1 MAETTYTRTDRV
13 YIDESGSDV
22 YRQLKSGANAQPE
35 DAPFETFK
43 DIFMLA
49 ACLGFRNRRRI
60 RTNKVDSEFRV
71 SVFTED
77 DLSILKALAI
87 AETGDVDV
95 LTRDGEILAIAEE
108 YANAGI
114 YEVKAYLLDEGGRS
128 LWNLVSLV
136 NKHET

>member
-1 MAETTYTRTDRV
+1 MTETTYTRTDRV

-22 YRQLKSGANAQPE
+22 YRRLKSGANTQPE

-43 DIFMLA
+43 DIFVLA

-60 RTNKVDSEFRV
+60 RTNKVDSEIRV

-87 AETGDVDV
+87 AETGDIDV
-95 LTRDGEILAIAEE
+95 LSRDGEILAIAEE

-114 YEVKAYLLDEGGRS
+114 YEVRAYLLDEGGRP
-128 LWNLVSLV
+128 LWNLVSLA
-136 NKHET
+136 NPS